1 MKMYYDH
8 LDFNYEPLLLL
19 YIDSVLFYTLVI

>member
-1 MKMYYDH
+1 MKMYYDN

-19 YIDSVLFYTLVI
+19 YIDSVNFYMLVI

>member
-1 MKMYYDH
+1 MKMYYGN

-19 YIDSVLFYTLVI
+19 YIDSVNFYMLVI